1 MRRTKLN
8 GILASV
14 ITASMILTGCNAT
27 STPEIGSGA
36 TDEKAAVETKDG
48 ESLEDSQ
55 GGTAAKETSETEAEK
70 AVESGSSETEKAG
83 ESRETDSK
91 TTEKSASDSEKNGSE
106 KNDANSFSEADNEKL
121 SEWLENELTRLK
133 EGGPLEKAFEPGDLK
148 TKDVPIYFNSAES
161 KENISLAFFDPDES
175 VPYISLEDVPM
186 VLENAYLIQ
195 AKDKDYKLTFTSDG
209 RTATLTRESGTWMKL
224 DFDENT
230 ITFLDHDDFLKASNM
245 DSLMD
250 VVSERA
256 LASESSRDLFEHTG
270 DSYERYGDVLILN
283 LDDYGIDLVRD
294 KDKYYMPL
302 AIINDFILTRFY
314 IPLVYNGKS
323 VILFTYGGLQ
333 NKILFEN
340 GGSQNEEGSLT
351 DIGELYYAG
360 DTGEISPS
368 MAVFNYNELCM
379 MLDYNYGLK
388 ETHGI
393 SSFDRIFLQTGTKLQ
408 LLNPDPKVIDSA
420 LAEFINKNLDDG
432 HSGFILPSYE
442 SGVDAEIENSY
453 GSSIAIMVDEV
464 QRFGIARAEAYP
476 DGCPGYEEVGNTAYI
491 TFDGFKPIP
500 EDADYYKNPPKEAD
514 PNDTVGLML
523 YSYAQITRDGSPVE
537 NVVLD
542 LSNNGGGDSNA
553 ASFVLGTFLGTGMYS
568 IHNTMTGA
576 MMTDYVHVDLN
587 LDHKFDEKDSLQGY
601 KLYCLESFNS
611 FSCGNLVPSVF
622 KNSHKVTLLGQ
633 TSGGGSCMVLPCMS
647 ATGTVFQVSGP
658 LRMAFTKNGSFY
670 DIDQGAEPDFYIDDE
685 KNFYDRKALTE
696 YINGLF

>member
-1 MRRTKLN
+1 MKKTKIN

-14 ITASMILTGCNAT
+14 ITVSMILTGCNAT
-27 STPEIGSGA
+27 TVPEAGSNEIAETP
-36 TDEKAAVETKDG
+36 AVE
-48 ESLEDSQ
+48 
-55 GGTAAKETSETEAEK
+55 ETSAEESVKTEETSIA
-70 AVESGSSETEKAG
+70 ETEKSE
-83 ESRETDSK
+83 ESDEANIKESN
-91 TTEKSASDSEKNGSE
+91 SDSEKTETE
-106 KNDANSFSEADNEKL
+106 KTDSGEADAAEAGNMD
-121 SEWLENELTRLK
+121 EWLVNELTRIR
-133 EGGPLEKAFEPGDLK
+133 EGGSLDRAFEPGVLK
-148 TKDVPIYFNSAES
+148 TKDVPIYYNSAES

-175 VPYISLEDVPM
+175 VPYISLEDVSK
-186 VLENAYLIQ
+186 LLKNAYLIQ
-195 AKDKDYKLTFTSDG
+195 ANDKDYTLNLTSDG
-209 RTATLTRESGTWMKL
+209 RTATLTRENGTWMKL
-224 DFDENT
+224 DFDEDT
-230 ITFLDHDDFLKASNM
+230 ITFLDLDDFVRASNM
-245 DSLMD
+245 KSLLD
-250 VVSERA
+250 VVG
-256 LASESSRDLFEHTG
+256 ESSLKSEASRAMFEHTD
-270 DSYERYGDVLILN
+270 DSYERYGDAIILN
-283 LDDYGIDLVRD
+283 LDDYGIDLIRD

-302 AIINDFILTRFY
+302 AIINDFILNRLY

-323 VILFTYGGLQ
+323 VILFQYGGLQ
-333 NKILFEN
+333 NED
-340 GGSQNEEGSLT
+340 ESLS
-351 DIGELYYAG
+351 DIGELYYDGNA
-360 DTGEISPS
+360 EKISPS
-368 MAVFNYNELCM
+368 MAMFNYNELCL

-393 SSFDRIFLQTGTKLQ
+393 SSFDRIFLQTGTKQ
-408 LLNPDPKVIDSA
+408 KLLSTDPKMIDSA
-420 LAEFINKNLDDG
+420 LADFINHNLDDG
-432 HSGFILPSYE
+432 HSGFRLPSYE
-442 SGVDAEIENSY
+442 SGAEAEIENGY
-453 GSSIAIMVDEV
+453 GSSIAIMIDEMK
-464 QRFGIARAEAYP
+464 RFGLARMEAYP

-491 TFDGFKPIP
+491 TFDGFKSIP

-523 YSYAQITRDGSPVE
+523 YSYQQITREESPIE

-611 FSCGNLVPSVF
+611 FSYGNLVPSVF

-633 TSGGGSCMVLPCMS
+633 TSGGGSCMVLPCTS

>member
-1 MRRTKLN
+1 MKKTKIN

-14 ITASMILTGCNAT
+14 ITVSMILTGCNAT
-27 STPEIGSGA
+27 TVPEAGSNEIAETP
-36 TDEKAAVETKDG
+36 AVE
-48 ESLEDSQ
+48 
-55 GGTAAKETSETEAEK
+55 ETSAEESVKTEETSIAETKKSEESDEANIK
-70 AVESGSSETEKAG
+70 ESN
-83 ESRETDSK
+83 
-91 TTEKSASDSEKNGSE
+91 SDSEKTETE
-106 KNDANSFSEADNEKL
+106 KTDSGEADAAEAGNMD
-121 SEWLENELTRLK
+121 EWLESELTRLK

-270 DSYERYGDVLILN
+270 DSYERYGDVLILD
-283 LDDYGIDLVRD
+283 LDAYGIDLVRD